1 MKPFFQTKRLSIR
14 QLTKDDFILFHKM
27 QSDVNVM
34 KHVTGFAFSKEE
46 NEKDLN
52 NVISCYSKKENNFWV
67 WAIDFENRFIGTC
80 AIVENEKQEWEI
92 GYRFLPA
99 FWQKGFGTEAAK
111 ALIEIAFTKMNIQTL
126 VAYADKENVATVR
139 ILDRLFNFVKEE
151 WNEKDQCIDRIY
163 KLSS

>member
-1 MKPFFQTKRLSIR
+1 MEPFFTTARLNIR
-14 QLTKDDFILFHKM
+14 HLTKDDFDLFHKM
-27 QSDVNVM
+27 QSDIEVM
-34 KHVTGFAFSKEE
+34 KHITGFVFSKEE

-52 NVISCYSKKENNFWV
+52 NVINCYHKKGNSFWV
-67 WAIDFENRFIGTC
+67 WAIDFENEFIGTC
-80 AIVENEKQEWEI
+80 AVMKNEKKEWEI

-99 FWQKGFGTEAAK
+99 YWGKGFGTEIAK
-111 ALIEIAFTKMNIQTL
+111 AIIEISFNTLHIDTL
-126 VAYADKENVATVR
+126 VAYADKENVATVK